1 MPSYIT
7 RMSETHIKIKPTNKF
22 VALGSMGKEGRR
34 RYREAGSVFVP
45 LGDALFFVPLAL
57 GELLRIPPAI
67 PPPDERWKPF
77 RVRVTT
83 TARKRRKKKE
93 QTRRGI
99 SVCESRPLRRA
110 RGRGAGGVGNEMH
123 LLKQSW

>member
-1 MPSYIT
+1 
-7 RMSETHIKIKPTNKF
+7 MSETHIIIKPTNKF

-34 RYREAGSVFVP
+34 RYREARSVFVP

-77 RVRVTT
+77 RVSDDDG
-83 TARKRRKKKE
+83 KKE
-93 QTRRGI
+93 AKEKGADATRI
-99 SVCESRPLRRA
+99 SPSPSPA
-110 RGRGAGGVGNEMH
+110 P
-123 LLKQSW
+123 